1 MLELQEKSRDALCML
16 VRSSTRQRARNLRR
30 MAKQDPDEVLM
41 LAIVAAGGNISP
53 NIADKL
59 AEEGIV
65 STKKMIIFDKNR
77 RGQK

>member
-1 MLELQEKSRDALCML
+1 
-16 VRSSTRQRARNLRR
+16 
-30 MAKQDPDEVLM
+30 MAQQDPDEVLM